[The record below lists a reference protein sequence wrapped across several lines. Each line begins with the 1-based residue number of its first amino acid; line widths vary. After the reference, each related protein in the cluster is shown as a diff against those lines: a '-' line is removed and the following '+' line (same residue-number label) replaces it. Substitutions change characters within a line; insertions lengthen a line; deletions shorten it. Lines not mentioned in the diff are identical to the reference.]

1 MIPAT
6 AEVEKNIKT
15 VTRNLLKKQKKYGY
29 ILLELLHLPE
39 LFLQFILFYH
49 PTILKVLPPVKYGH
63 LSMAIGT
70 MLPGTNSSKHFR
82 MFFLLS

>member
-1 MIPAT
+1 MIPAI

-29 ILLELLHLPE
+29 ISLELLHLPE
-39 LFLQFILFYH
+39 LFLQFILFCH
-49 PTILKVLPPVKYGH
+49 PTILKVLPPKKYGH

-70 MLPGTNSSKHFR
+70 ILPGTSPSKHFR
-82 MFFLLS
+82 MFFSLS